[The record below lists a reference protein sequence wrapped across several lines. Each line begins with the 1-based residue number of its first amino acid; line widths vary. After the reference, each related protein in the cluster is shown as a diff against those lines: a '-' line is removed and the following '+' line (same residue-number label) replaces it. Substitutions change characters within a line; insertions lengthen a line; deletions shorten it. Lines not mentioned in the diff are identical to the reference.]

1 MSVHPVYLHASMR
14 HNFFGLRIKDR
25 ADFNIC
31 GTEFFVLP
39 FLAKNQFFEVF
50 EAYQVHLW

>member
-1 MSVHPVYLHASMR
+1 MQVAISLK
-14 HNFFGLRIKDR
+14 IKDR

-39 FLAKNQFFEVF
+39 FFVKNQLFEVF
-50 EAYQVHLW
+50 EAYQAHLW